1 MSDIAGEFKCKV
13 QVEFIALLATL
24 ATLSVTVYCAP
35 RSGIFLLYLFS
46 HLHHFDAFASAPI
59 KILTAVEQKK
69 KTIHD
74 CYDNAK
80 SNMGFE
86 LP

>member
-46 HLHHFDAFASAPI
+46 HLHHFDAFASALI
-59 KILTAVEQKK
+59 KILTAVEPKK
-69 KTIHD
+69 ND
-74 CYDNAK
+74 
-80 SNMGFE
+80 S
-86 LP
+86 

>member
-46 HLHHFDAFASAPI
+46 HLHHFDAFASA
-59 KILTAVEQKK
+59 
-69 KTIHD
+69 HD